1 MPSVRFHQFLLPK
14 SGYTITECEDAISVN
29 MERGKFGLADGATE
43 AFDSRTWAMR
53 LATSWAQTENAPLTQ
68 EEFRAWVAEEGRAL
82 HDSWNGLKLSWYAE
96 EKARGGSF
104 AAFVGVE
111 LDFHESTPRWRTV
124 ALGDACF
131 LHCRRDQILRALPLS
146 DSRSFTAAPYLV
158 PSHASM
164 QDEAFARVHVDSGNM
179 EQGDVL
185 MLLSDAASAW
195 YLMLAETEDEMRAR
209 FDLLMRAGEDE
220 ELARLF
226 EAERVAGRIKD
237 DDVAVIRV
245 EL

>member
-1 MPSVRFHQFLLPK
+1 MSSVRYQEFLLPK
-14 SGYTITECEDAISVN
+14 SGHTMTECEDAVSVN
-29 MERGKFGLADGATE
+29 TLRGRFSLADGATE
-43 AFDSRTWAMR
+43 AFDARTWALR
-53 LATSWAQTENAPLTQ
+53 LATSWAQGEKAPLTP
-68 EEFRAWVAEEGRAL
+68 EEFRVWIAAEGRAL

-96 EKARGGSF
+96 EKARAGSF

-131 LHCRRDQILRALPLS
+131 LHCRRGQILRSLPLS
-146 DSRSFTAAPYLV
+146 DSQSFTAAPFLV
-158 PSHASM
+158 PSHAAM
-164 QDEAFARVHVDSGNM
+164 QDEAVARVRVDSGNA
-179 EQGDVL
+179 EAGDVL

-195 YLMLAETEDEMRAR
+195 YLMLAEKDDGMRVS
-209 FDLLMRAGEDE
+209 FDLLMQAGDDE
-220 ELARLF
+220 ELSRLF
-226 EAERVAGRIKD
+226 DAERVAGRIKD

>member
-1 MPSVRFHQFLLPK
+1 MPGLRFHEFLLPK
-14 SGYTITECEDAISVN
+14 SGYTITECEDAVSVN
-29 MERGKFGLADGATE
+29 IERGRFSLADGATE
-43 AFDSRTWAMR
+43 AFDSRTWALR
-53 LATSWAQTENAPLTQ
+53 LAASWTQGEQAPSTP
-68 EEFRAWVAEEGRAL
+68 EEFRLWVAEEGRAL

-111 LDFHESTPRWRTV
+111 LDFHESTPRWRAI

-131 LHCRRDQILRALPLS
+131 LHCRRGQILRSLPLS

-158 PSHASM
+158 PSRASM
-164 QDEAFARVHVDSGNM
+164 QDEVASRVTVDSGNA
-179 EQGDVL
+179 ERGDVL
-185 MLLSDAASAW
+185 WLLSDAASAW
-195 YLMLAETEDEMRAR
+195 YLMLWETEDERRAR

-226 EAERVAGRIKD
+226 EQERVAGRIKD
-237 DDVAVIRV
+237 DDVAAIRV